1 MAGQAE
7 GETMQ
12 PHFSEP
18 ERPAL
23 LDMQKLRMDQC
34 WRKGEIGSATYLR
47 SLFIMGYS
55 STDAVTELNLL
66 KMERR

>member
-1 MAGQAE
+1 MLPSQ
-7 GETMQ
+7 
-12 PHFSEP
+12 HDP

-23 LDMQKLRMDQC
+23 LNMQKLRMDQC

-55 STDAVTELNLL
+55 PKDANTELNLL
-66 KMERR
+66 RMEKDRRAFRIEK